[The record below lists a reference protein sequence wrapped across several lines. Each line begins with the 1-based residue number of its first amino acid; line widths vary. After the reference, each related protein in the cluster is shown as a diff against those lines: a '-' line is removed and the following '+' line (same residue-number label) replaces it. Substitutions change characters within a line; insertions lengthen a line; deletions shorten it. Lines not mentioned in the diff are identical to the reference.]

1 MAKSKILK
9 ELVNEETSLNIAL
22 KRLIVLAA
30 DINDNDL
37 KEWAEKEINGYNADD
52 EVPEYRKLCSH
63 YGVFAWS
70 KQNEILMSSPVP
82 ESKFP
87 NIA

>member
-9 ELVNEETSLNIAL
+9 ELVNEEISLNIAL

-63 YGVFAWS
+63 YGVLHGRS
-70 KQNEILMSSPVP
+70 KMKFLCRLQCQN
-82 ESKFP
+82 P
-87 NIA
+87 NSLT

>member
-9 ELVNEETSLNIAL
+9 ELVNEEISLNIAL

-52 EVPEYRKLCSH
+52 EVPNIEKYVAIRFTIMDLYPIFKS
-63 YGVFAWS
+63 
-70 KQNEILMSSPVP
+70 LMCHLT
-82 ESKFP
+82 
-87 NIA
+87 